1 VLDNITGLAAAQR
14 FGTDMSASR
23 TMRLISAT
31 LANRG
36 CASGKEASGIA
47 FLTFSARPETFSPQM
62 DTMVLRVIALSKSLS
77 SFFSIN
83 PINAGRTG
91 FLEGLQLHAVES
103 STDQYRER

>member
-1 VLDNITGLAAAQR
+1 
-14 FGTDMSASR
+14 
-23 TMRLISAT
+23 
-31 LANRG
+31 
-36 CASGKEASGIA
+36 
-47 FLTFSARPETFSPQM
+47 M